1 MPFVLRFAAAV
12 HADGQNPTPVGSLG
26 LDDEQGKGMTSG
38 IPVEDWIAHHA
49 RFSPGAE
56 AVHDLASG
64 RRFTYAQFDE
74 RITRAALWLARDFGV
89 RRGDRVAVLCMNDT
103 DVFELQFACRRLGA
117 IFLPLNW
124 RLAVPELEFIAK
136 DAGPVVLIHGV
147 EFADAALQV
156 ARLAGVSHT
165 ADLANG
171 KPSAYEAGIASA
183 LTTGKGGT
191 LDPPA
196 LDLADI
202 WTIMYTSGTTG
213 RPKGAQITYQMCVF
227 NAVQCAMTIGLTA
240 NTRNLVLL
248 PTFHT
253 GGLNVYANPTFHTG
267 GCNVVMRSFDPG
279 LFLRLLS
286 DRALGLTH
294 LLGVPT
300 NFLMLAQ
307 EPGFAAADFSH
318 IACIGVGGAAAPLA
332 LIEEYGRKGIK
343 LQQGWGMTETGPL
356 GLLLSGEMAL
366 AKVGSSGLPPLY
378 VRLKICDPDGTEVK
392 QGETGELMIRGPT
405 VTPGYWNRPEA
416 NATSFTA
423 DGWFHTGDAARQ
435 DEDGYYYIV
444 DRWKDMFISGG
455 ENVYPVEV
463 ENVIY
468 QLDGVLENAVVG
480 VPHEKWGEVGRAFVV
495 LKAGANLDE
504 AAVIEHCGGQLARYK
519 VPKEVRFIDGLPHN
533 ATGKVLKH
541 QLPRT

>member
-1 MPFVLRFAAAV
+1 MAM
-12 HADGQNPTPVGSLG
+12 S
-26 LDDEQGKGMTSG
+26 SG
-38 IPVEDWIAHHA
+38 IPAEDWIAHHA
-49 RFSPGAE
+49 RNAPGSA
-56 AVHDLASG
+56 AAYDLASG

-74 RITRAALWLARDFGV
+74 RITRAALWLARAFGV
-89 RRGDRVAVLCMNDT
+89 RRGDRVAVLSMNDS

-117 IFLPLNW
+117 LFLPLNW
-124 RLAVPELEFIAK
+124 RLAVAELEFICR

-156 ARLAGVSHT
+156 ARLAGIAHT

-171 KPSAYEAGIASA
+171 KPSAYEAGLATA
-183 LTTGKGGT
+183 GGE
-191 LDPPA
+191 LAAPP
-196 LDLADI
+196 LDLADV

-227 NAVQCAMTIGLTA
+227 NAIQCAMAVGLTA
-240 NTRNLVLL
+240 ATRNLVFL

-267 GCNVVMRSFDPG
+267 GCNVVMRSFDPAH
-279 LFLRLLS
+279 FLALLS
-286 DRALGLTH
+286 DKQLGLTH

-307 EPGFAAADFSH
+307 EPGFAQADFSH
-318 IACIGVGGAAAPLA
+318 IACIGVGGAAAPRA

-356 GLLLSGEMAL
+356 GLLLSPDMAL
-366 AKVGSSGLPPLY
+366 AKVGSSGLPPMY
-378 VRLKICDPDGTEVK
+378 VRLKICDPDGNEVK
-392 QGETGELMIRGPT
+392 PGETGELMIRGPT

-416 NATSFTA
+416 NRTSFTE

-435 DEDGYYYIV
+435 DEDGYYYVV

-480 VPHEKWGEVGRAFVV
+480 IPHAKWGEVGRAFVV

-504 AAVIEHCGGQLARYK
+504 AAVLEHCGAQLARYK
-519 VPKEVRFIDGLPHN
+519 VPKEVRFLDDLPHN

-541 QLPRT
+541 QLPRD

>member
-1 MPFVLRFAAAV
+1 MDKIRNRPEARF
-12 HADGQNPTPVGSLG
+12 
-26 LDDEQGKGMTSG
+26 DEQQRKRMTTG

-49 RFSPGAE
+49 RFAPRSE
-56 AVHDLASG
+56 AAHDLASG
-64 RRFTYAQFDE
+64 RRFTYAQFDD
-74 RITRAALWLARDFGV
+74 RISRAALWLAHAFDV
-89 RRGDRVAVLCMNDT
+89 RQGDRVAVLSMNDT

-136 DAGPVVLIHGV
+136 DAGPVVLIHGE
-147 EFADAALQV
+147 EFADAAREV
-156 ARLAGVSHT
+156 AQLAGVPHT

-171 KPSAYEAGIASA
+171 KPSAYEAGLASA
-183 LTTGKGGT
+183 LSAGKGGA

-213 RPKGAQITYQMCVF
+213 RPKGAQITYRMCVF
-227 NAVQCAMTIGLTA
+227 NAVQSAMMVGLTA
-240 NTRNLVLL
+240 LSRNLVFL

-267 GCNVVMRSFDPG
+267 GCNVVMRSFEPAH
-279 LFLRLLS
+279 FLRLLG
-286 DRALGLTH
+286 DRGLGLTH
-294 LLGVPT
+294 ALGVPT

-307 EPGFAAADFSH
+307 EPGFGAADFSH
-318 IACIGVGGAAAPLA
+318 IVSLGVGGAAAPLA

-343 LQQGWGMTETGPL
+343 LQQCWGMTETGPV
-356 GLLLSGEMAL
+356 GLLLSGDKAL
-366 AKVGSSGLPPLY
+366 SKVGSSGLPPLY
-378 VRLKICDPDGTEVK
+378 VRLKICDPDGYEVK
-392 QGETGELMIRGPT
+392 RGETGELMIKGPT

-416 NATSFTA
+416 NRTSFTA

-435 DEDGYYYIV
+435 DDDGYFYIV

-519 VPKEVRFIDGLPHN
+519 VPKEVRFLGELPHN

>member
-1 MPFVLRFAAAV
+1 MDKTRRRSEAWV
-12 HADGQNPTPVGSLG
+12 S
-26 LDDEQGKGMTSG
+26 DDEQGKGMASG

-74 RITRAALWLARDFGV
+74 RITRAALWLAGAFGV
-89 RRGDRVAVLCMNDT
+89 RRGDRVAVLSMNDT

-136 DAGPVVLIHGV
+136 DAAPVVLIHGT

-183 LTTGKGGT
+183 PSAGKGGT

-279 LFLRLLS
+279 VFLRLLS
-286 DRALGLTH
+286 DRTLGLTH

-318 IACIGVGGAAAPLA
+318 IACLGVGGAAAPLA
-332 LIEEYGRKGIK
+332 LIEEYGRKGVK

-378 VRLKICDPDGTEVK
+378 VRLRICDPDGNEVK

-495 LKAGANLDE
+495 LKVGANLDE

>member
-1 MPFVLRFAAAV
+1 
-12 HADGQNPTPVGSLG
+12 
-26 LDDEQGKGMTSG
+26 MTSG

-49 RFSPGAE
+49 RFAPGAE
-56 AVHDLASG
+56 AAHDLASG
-64 RRFTYAQFDE
+64 RHSTYAVFDE
-74 RITRAALWLARDFGV
+74 RVTRAALWLAHALGV
-89 RRGDRVAVLCMNDT
+89 HAGDRVAVLSMNDT

-124 RLAVPELEFIAK
+124 RLAIPELEFICK
-136 DAGPVVLIHGV
+136 DATPVVLIHGD
-147 EFADAALQV
+147 EFADAASQV
-156 ARLAGVSHT
+156 ARLAGVRHT
-165 ADLANG
+165 ANLANG
-171 KPSAYEAGIASA
+171 KPSAYEAGLAAAS
-183 LTTGKGGT
+183 GT
-191 LDPPA
+191 LEPPA
-196 LDLADI
+196 LDLDDI

-213 RPKGAQITYQMCVF
+213 RPKGAQITYRMCVF
-227 NAVQCAMTIGLTA
+227 NAVQCAMTVGLTA
-240 NTRNLVLL
+240 STKNLVFL

-279 LFLRLLS
+279 VFLRLLT
-286 DRALGLTH
+286 DKQLHLTH

-300 NFLMLAQ
+300 NFIMLAQ
-307 EPGFAAADFSH
+307 EPGFATADLSH
-318 IACIGVGGAAAPLA
+318 IECIGVGGAASPLS
-332 LIEEYGRKGIK
+332 LLQDFGRKGIR

-356 GLLLSGEMAL
+356 GLMLSGEMAL

-378 VRLKICDPDGTEVK
+378 VRLKICDPEGNPVAPG
-392 QGETGELMIRGPT
+392 QTGELMIRGPT

-416 NATSFTA
+416 NRASFTA

-480 VPHEKWGEVGRAFVV
+480 IAHEKWGEVGRAYVV
-495 LKAGANLDE
+495 LKPGANLDE
-504 AAVIEHCGGQLARYK
+504 GAILQHCGSQLARYK
-519 VPKEVRFIDGLPHN
+519 VPKDVRFLGELPHN
-533 ATGKVLKH
+533 ATGKILKH
-541 QLPRT
+541 QLPRG

>member
-1 MPFVLRFAAAV
+1 
-12 HADGQNPTPVGSLG
+12 
-26 LDDEQGKGMTSG
+26 MTTG

-49 RFSPGAE
+49 RFAPRSE
-56 AVHDLASG
+56 AAHDLASG
-64 RRFTYAQFDE
+64 RRFTYAQFDD
-74 RITRAALWLARDFGV
+74 RISRAALWLSHTFGV
-89 RRGDRVAVLCMNDT
+89 RQGDRVAVLSMNDT

-136 DAGPVVLIHGV
+136 DACPVVLIHGE
-147 EFADAALQV
+147 EFADAAREV
-156 ARLAGVSHT
+156 ARLAGVPHT

-171 KPSAYEAGIASA
+171 KPSTYEAGLAA
-183 LTTGKGGT
+183 ARGT

-227 NAVQCAMTIGLTA
+227 NGIQCAMTIGLTA
-240 NTRNLVLL
+240 QTRNLVFL

-318 IACIGVGGAAAPLA
+318 IVCIGVGGAAAPLA

-356 GLLLSGEMAL
+356 GLLLSGDMAL
-366 AKVGSSGLPPLY
+366 AK
-378 VRLKICDPDGTEVK
+378 
-392 QGETGELMIRGPT
+392 
-405 VTPGYWNRPEA
+405 W
-416 NATSFTA
+416 
-423 DGWFHTGDAARQ
+423 AR
-435 DEDGYYYIV
+435 
-444 DRWKDMFISGG
+444 
-455 ENVYPVEV
+455 
-463 ENVIY
+463 
-468 QLDGVLENAVVG
+468 
-480 VPHEKWGEVGRAFVV
+480 RACRRSM
-495 LKAGANLDE
+495 
-504 AAVIEHCGGQLARYK
+504 CG
-519 VPKEVRFIDGLPHN
+519 
-533 ATGKVLKH
+533 
-541 QLPRT
+541 

>member
-1 MPFVLRFAAAV
+1 
-12 HADGQNPTPVGSLG
+12 
-26 LDDEQGKGMTSG
+26 MTSG

-49 RFSPGAE
+49 RYSPAAE
-56 AVHDLASG
+56 AAHDLASG
-64 RRFTYAQFDE
+64 RRFTYAQFDA
-74 RITRAALWLARDFGV
+74 RITRAALWLAGAFAV
-89 RRGDRVAVLCMNDT
+89 RRGDRVAVLSMNDS

-124 RLAVPELEFIAK
+124 RLAVPELEFIAQ
-136 DAGPVVLIHGV
+136 DARPVVLIHGE
-147 EFADAALQV
+147 EFADAAREV
-156 ARLAGVSHT
+156 AKLAGIAHT

-171 KPSAYEAGIASA
+171 KPSAYEAGLGSA
-183 LTTGKGGT
+183 RGVI
-191 LDPPA
+191 DPPA

-227 NAVQCAMTIGLTA
+227 NSIHCAITVGLTA
-240 NTRNLVLL
+240 ASKNLVVL

-253 GGLNVYANPTFHTG
+253 GGLNVYANPVFHTG

-279 LFLRLLS
+279 LFLRVLT
-286 DRALGLTH
+286 DRGLALTH
-294 LLGVPT
+294 VLGVPT

-318 IACIGVGGAAAPLA
+318 IASVGIGGASAPLA
-332 LIEEYGRKGIK
+332 LLEAYGRKGVR
-343 LQQGWGMTETGPL
+343 LQQCWGMTETGPL
-356 GLLLSGEMAL
+356 GLMLSGERAL
-366 AKVGSSGLPPLY
+366 DKVGSSGLPPLY
-378 VRLKICDPDGTEVK
+378 VRLKICDPDGNAVAP
-392 QGETGELMIRGPT
+392 GETGELMIRGPN

-416 NATSFTA
+416 NKTSFTA

-435 DEDGYYYIV
+435 DADGYYYIV

-455 ENVYPVEV
+455 ENVYPVEI

-480 VPHEKWGEVGRAFVV
+480 VAHEKWGEVGRAFVV

-533 ATGKVLKH
+533 ATGKVMKH
-541 QLPRT
+541 QLPRS